1 MPSTVTRWAKQKG
14 HYDDLGYTSY
24 FCWNSFRL
32 LVFCNSELF
41 SNTLKSATEILSR
54 FQIYQITSFSFA
66 LSFLFCFDLVSV
78 FSKLTNKSCH
88 PERFLFWSV
97 LDEVYWI
104 SFFSLVLYPCVGGV
118 SREKNHG
125 RLICWD
131 LACLKMPFFTLIL
144 WMFGYIANLGIFFRS
159 KSWRCFSKVFKL
171 PVLLLTNLRPCWFII
186 LCVPVPPPPPWNFSG
201 MSWDGSF
208 FILCAEHLKDTLNLM
223 SFSIAKFLMSFLL
236 LSLELLISVVLIEFL
251 QILVFFCRITQY
263 SSRFLWF
270 YSQTFTLTFRLFSPI
285 FQELFLVFQK
295 FSFYNNTL
303 FLISSLISP
312 KILNLVET

>member
-1 MPSTVTRWAKQKG
+1 MP
-14 HYDDLGYTSY
+14 
-24 FCWNSFRL
+24 
-32 LVFCNSELF
+32 
-41 SNTLKSATEILSR
+41 
-54 FQIYQITSFSFA
+54 

-78 FSKLTNKSCH
+78 FSKLTTSKSCH
-88 PERFLFWSV
+88 LERFLFWSV

-118 SREKNHG
+118 SGEKNHG

-131 LACLKMPFFTLIL
+131 LACLKMSFFILIL
-144 WMFGYIANLGIFFRS
+144 WMFGYIANLGIFFCS

-208 FILCAEHLKDTLNLM
+208 FILCAEHLKDTFNLM

-251 QILVFFCRITQY
+251 QILVFSVGSPNIPENFFDFILKLLHWLY
-263 SSRFLWF
+263 
-270 YSQTFTLTFRLFSPI
+270 FRLFSPI

-303 FLISSLISP
+303 FLISSHISP
-312 KILNLVET
+312 KILNLVKTFSILGHLADSVDRTCNSWSQGQVFPCWV